1 MEFIHLNFTDIAP
14 KKVFRPFFN
23 RNLYGKIVLN
33 LNLTGL
39 CPEKIFDHLF

>member
-1 MEFIHLNFTDIAP
+1 MEFIDLNFTDIGP
-14 KKVFRPFFN
+14 KKGFHPCFN

-39 CPEKIFDHLF
+39 CPEKFFDHLF